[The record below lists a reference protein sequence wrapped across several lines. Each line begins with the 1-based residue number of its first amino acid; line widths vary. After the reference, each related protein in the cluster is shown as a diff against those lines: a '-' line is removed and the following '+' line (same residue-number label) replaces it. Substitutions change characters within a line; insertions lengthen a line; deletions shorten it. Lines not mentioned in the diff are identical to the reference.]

1 MFDALMQMNRSL
13 EPFGHGAVVVGA
25 AGNGSHRDVNPDFEV
40 SVELPAAADG
50 VVSVAALAQS
60 QGGLQIAPFSN
71 TLAQISGPGVDVLSA
86 KLGGGLTSKS
96 GTSMACPHVA
106 GVTVLWWEAVAASAL
121 PATPAT
127 VTAKLLASAATN
139 GFAPGVEVADRGVG
153 LVRAPQ
159 PAA

>member
-1 MFDALMQMNRSL
+1 
-13 EPFGHGAVVVGA
+13 
-25 AGNGSHRDVNPDFEV
+25 
-40 SVELPAAADG
+40 LPAAADG

-60 QGGLQIAPFSN
+60 QGGPQVAPFSN

-121 PATPAT
+121 PATPPT
-127 VTAKLLASAATN
+127 VIAKLLASAATS